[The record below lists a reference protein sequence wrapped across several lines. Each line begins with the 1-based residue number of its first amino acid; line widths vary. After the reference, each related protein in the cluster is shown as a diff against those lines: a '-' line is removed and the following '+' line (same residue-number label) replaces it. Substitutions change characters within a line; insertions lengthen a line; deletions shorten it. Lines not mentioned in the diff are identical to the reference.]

1 MNELNYFTIDGAIGW
16 NQDWFK
22 EWWMNKGGCAAV
34 TACDLCL
41 YLAREKGLAAL
52 YPFDAA
58 HPRKEDY
65 LLFSDIMKPYLRPRW
80 SGIDTLEIY
89 LSGLSAYLADIG
101 ISCIKGTGL
110 EGTAPW
116 QEAADLIR
124 RQIDAGIPVP
134 CLLLHHKDPAFD
146 DFQWHWFNLAG
157 YEEFDGEFHVKAI
170 TYGTFFW
177 MDLKALWDTGHSRKG
192 GLIEITIEESGVG
205 GKSPAK
211 AQG

>member
-1 MNELNYFTIDGAIGW
+1 MKELNYFIIDGAIGW

-41 YLAREKGLAAL
+41 YLAREKQISGL
-52 YPFDAA
+52 YPFDAS

-65 LLFSDIMKPYLRPRW
+65 LRFSNIMKPYLRPRR

-89 LSGLSAYLADIG
+89 LSGLSAYLADAG

-110 EGTAPW
+110 SGTAPW

-124 RQIDAGIPVP
+124 RQIDRGILVP
-134 CLLLHHKDPAFD
+134 CLLLLHKSSVFK
-146 DFQWHWFNLAG
+146 DFNNPYHRHTNRRRQ
-157 YEEFDGEFHVKAI
+157 
-170 TYGTFFW
+170 
-177 MDLKALWDTGHSRKG
+177 
-192 GLIEITIEESGVG
+192 
-205 GKSPAK
+205 
-211 AQG
+211 